1 VASGQHTSDDD
12 VGVRL
17 IEIDRQGTGIPG
29 ADQSLPMSLVALPRG
44 DTPAD
49 DHLSNIADLDH
60 SRARLQCR

>member
-1 VASGQHTSDDD
+1 
-12 VGVRL
+12 
-17 IEIDRQGTGIPG
+17 
-29 ADQSLPMSLVALPRG
+29 MSLVALPRG